1 MLENI
6 KEALKSVFQSR
17 MFVLVVV
24 FGILLAVLIQRM
36 FALQI
41 VKGEEYMDTVS
52 AEDREAADTSGN
64 PRHDL

>member
-41 VKGEEYMDTVS
+41 VKGEEYMDTFQLKI
-52 AEDREAADTSGN
+52 EKQRTLLGT
-64 PRHDL
+64 RGTI

>member
-36 FALQI
+36 FALQS
-41 VKGEEYMDTVS
+41 KPTRRMG
-52 AEDREAADTSGN
+52 
-64 PRHDL
+64 